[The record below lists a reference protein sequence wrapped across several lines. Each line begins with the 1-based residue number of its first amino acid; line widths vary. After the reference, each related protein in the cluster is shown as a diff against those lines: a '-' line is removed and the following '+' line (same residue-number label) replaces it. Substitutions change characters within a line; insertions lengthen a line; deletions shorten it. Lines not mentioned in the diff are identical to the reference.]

1 LSELK
6 YYHDYFQF
14 NEYEEYNILHPYPSL
29 PCSVIRHGSGPPQ
42 AKACGGKGSKIMS
55 AMMSHNRNPNVVRGE
70 ASAVG
75 AMGDDDYER
84 LPHG

>member
-1 LSELK
+1 
-6 YYHDYFQF
+6 
-14 NEYEEYNILHPYPSL
+14 
-29 PCSVIRHGSGPPQ
+29 
-42 AKACGGKGSKIMS
+42 MS